1 MMLSMVVGF
10 MLKLPRLL
18 EQHKTGFSSS
28 LTSKVVGVY
37 PTAFFFCRHD
47 WSDAGPVL
55 VFGEIKDEAPVAQWI
70 EHLPSKQRAAGSSP
84 AGGTN
89 L

>member
-1 MMLSMVVGF
+1 M
-10 MLKLPRLL
+10 
-18 EQHKTGFSSS
+18 
-28 LTSKVVGVY
+28 Y

-47 WSDAGPVL
+47 WSGAGPVL
-55 VFGEIKDEAPVAQWI
+55 VFGEIEDEAPVAQWI